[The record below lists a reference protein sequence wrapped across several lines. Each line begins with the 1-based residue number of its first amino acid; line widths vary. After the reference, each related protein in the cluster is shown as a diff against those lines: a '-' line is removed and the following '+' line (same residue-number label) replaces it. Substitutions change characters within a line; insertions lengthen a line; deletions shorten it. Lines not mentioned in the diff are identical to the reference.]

1 MGKGAAPMFEIAKM
15 TPLRMLELPPAIA
28 EQFGPSDRFIV
39 WVEGD
44 TVHLK
49 RITASPL
56 QAVENSQDEDTMS
69 LEEIN
74 DIVHEVRRQ
83 SRQQPD
89 A

>member
-1 MGKGAAPMFEIAKM
+1 MFEIAKM
-15 TPLRMLELPPAIA
+15 TPLRTLELPPAIA

-56 QAVENSQDEDTMS
+56 QGVEDSPSDEPLS

-74 DIVHEVRRQ
+74 GIVHEVRRR
-83 SRQQPD
+83 RQQKPEQ
-89 A
+89 